1 MQRPGTAA
9 GDDWFWGGRVLSVGA
24 SVRCYRSPHTMQRP
38 GTAAGDDWFWGG
50 RVLSVGAIR
59 IQCSD
64 LGLRLVMTGFG
75 AGRVLSDG
83 ASVRCYRSPHT
94 MQRPGTAAGDDW
106 FWGW

>member
-1 MQRPGTAA
+1 MTWDLRLVMTGFGA
-9 GDDWFWGGRVLSVGA
+9 GRVLSVGA

-50 RVLSVGAIR
+50 RVLSG
-59 IQCSD
+59 
-64 LGLRLVMTGFG
+64 
-75 AGRVLSDG
+75 G

>member
-1 MQRPGTAA
+1 MPRRT
-9 GDDWFWGGRVLSVGA
+9 GA
-24 SVRCYRSPHTMQRP
+24 SGVPSVPTASSLSFLRWDSPEGGTSFLQALRSTHVHTSS
-38 GTAAGDDWFWGG
+38 T
-50 RVLSVGAIR
+50 LR

-75 AGRVLSDG
+75 AGRVLSGG